1 MSWKENSDCS
11 KIWLSAVVIDKT
23 LFTFYS
29 ETFEYYLDNTVF
41 DVLYVLKTVIGS
53 FEISYA
59 FVNKMSASQK
69 IRFSFSFSLSIWT
82 WFLCNFHRKMGALET
97 FFVSYMCEKVI
108 SLFEPLLA
116 FW

>member
-1 MSWKENSDCS
+1 MSWKENGDCS
-11 KIWLSAVVIDKT
+11 KIWLSVVVIDKT

-97 FFVSYMCEKVI
+97 FF
-108 SLFEPLLA
+108 LFRTCVKRL
-116 FW
+116 